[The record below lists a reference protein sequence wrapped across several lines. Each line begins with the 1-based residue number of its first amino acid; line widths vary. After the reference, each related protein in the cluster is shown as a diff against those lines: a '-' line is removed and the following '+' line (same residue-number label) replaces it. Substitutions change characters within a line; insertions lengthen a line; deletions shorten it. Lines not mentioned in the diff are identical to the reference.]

1 MNEACQD
8 SSKRTRIVEQI
19 LGDLSDE
26 LCRDADMEEFVRLAH
41 PDVKMAKAAE
51 VTCSQ
56 FQSWL

>member
-1 MNEACQD
+1 M
-8 SSKRTRIVEQI
+8 KLVRIRLKE
-19 LGDLSDE
+19 LELSLRFFDDLSDE
-26 LCRDADMEEFVRLAH
+26 LCRDADMAEFVRLAH